1 MGEDAQRHSVL
12 SLRVALV
19 CLSVPVLLGLST
31 LTPRR
36 VTPAVCQPLCMSK
49 RKEAAPSVSLPVCL
63 RDGLRSALPGRCKTG
78 GTGDTL
84 EPPLQASSYKTS
96 LEITS
101 WDQIREDE

>member
-31 LTPRR
+31 LTPHR
-36 VTPAVCQPLCMSK
+36 VTPAVRQPLCMSK

-63 RDGLRSALPGRCKTG
+63 GDGLRSALPSRCKTG

-84 EPPLQASSYKTS
+84 EPPLQASSYKTL